1 MDFGL
6 WKHNAQTCDRKF
18 MFVILYLLGPLCN
31 FPPNPPFEGTLEN
44 IPIIFPKEAEEACDI
59 DGNRVDIKCPSFL
72 NIYIT
77 SGYYG
82 RLKGSTVLCNGNK
95 DSVSI
100 TEDCLNLQVQVQP
113 YDPHPPAPPSF
124 FI

>member
-1 MDFGL
+1 
-6 WKHNAQTCDRKF
+6 

-44 IPIIFPKEAEEACDI
+44 IPIIFPKEAEEAFDI

-77 SGYYG
+77 LGYYG
-82 RLKGSTVLCNGNK
+82 RLKGSTVLCNGN
-95 DSVSI
+95 I
-100 TEDCLNLQVQVQP
+100 
-113 YDPHPPAPPSF
+113 PPPPPLF